1 MAILLCFFRVLDSMF
16 SRTLRF
22 GGKQRIK
29 PFYGSKSIDIWH
41 RGGSYEKRLLQNARE
56 VQIAEL
62 TQREFV

>member
-1 MAILLCFFRVLDSMF
+1 MF